1 MASKKTPIKLTVAEA
16 LAKTSSA
23 GKKKNDLPST
33 DTNNTSEKFEITS
46 RKVTIEP
53 HESTTPKDPAPVVDM
68 PETLARILENL
79 ENLKNMQQMQQMP
92 ASNDKNLEVLDAIP
106 QPLTTTMPE
115 SPSKILSELPKQE
128 EVVPPTKYTESPSS
142 IKFPEEIAK
151 LLSQLPKQQVVPLTR
166 HTESPPSAQ
175 VPDFLAK
182 ILADLAPQQVAGAV
196 ESKTPPIINI
206 SNEPASSTPPM
217 GAILNFLK
225 EIPQPFKIQTPS
237 PSRVGGNVISITPS
251 GGDLV
256 VMTQTQ
262 QLLVSSTV
270 LSCASPIIA
279 GMIVAPRS
287 QAGMGLC
294 GDPTAVYILVALLHH
309 RLDLIPPSMNSGLL
323 KSIAEVVGRYQLR
336 PALGQWPEHWMSVW
350 TENSTEW
357 KDWLVVAY
365 VFQNS
370 TMFRWASKM
379 AVLHYTT
386 DTSADKKDAEGR
398 LLVTDKDGASRLFV
412 GGIPLD
418 CSTEFLTNIF
428 KSRGFRV

>member
-1 MASKKTPIKLTVAEA
+1 MASKPPIKLTVAEA
-16 LAKTSSA
+16 LAKLSSA

-33 DTNNTSEKFEITS
+33 DTNNTSNKFEITS

-53 HESTTPKDPAPVVDM
+53 YEPTTPKDPAPVVAM
-68 PETLARILENL
+68 PENLARILENL
-79 ENLKNMQQMQQMP
+79 KNMQQMP
-92 ASNDKNLEVLDAIP
+92 ASNDKNLEVLDTIP
-106 QPLTTTMPE
+106 QPLTTAMPE

-142 IKFPEEIAK
+142 VKFSESVAK
-151 LLSQLPKQQVVPLTR
+151 ILSELPKQQEVVPPTR

-182 ILADLAPQQVAGAV
+182 ILADLARQQVAGPV
-196 ESKTPPIINI
+196 ELKTPPIINI
-206 SNEPASSTPPM
+206 SNEPASSTPPTGPM
-217 GAILNFLK
+217 LNFLK
-225 EIPQPFKIQTPS
+225 EIPQPFKIPTPS
-237 PSRVGGNVISITPS
+237 PPRVGGNVISITPS

-262 QLLVSSTV
+262 HLLVSSTV
-270 LSCASPIIA
+270 LSCASPIFA
-279 GMIVAPRS
+279 GMIAAPRS
-287 QAGMGLC
+287 QAGMDLC

-309 RLDLIPPSMNSGLL
+309 RLDLIPPSINSGLL

-336 PALGQWPEHWMSVW
+336 PALGQWPEHWMSMW

-418 CSTEFLTNIF
+418 CSTEFLQNIF

>member
-1 MASKKTPIKLTVAEA
+1 MASKPPIKLTVAEA
-16 LAKTSSA
+16 LAKLSSA

-33 DTNNTSEKFEITS
+33 DTNNTSNKFEITS

-53 HESTTPKDPAPVVDM
+53 YEPTTPKDPAPVVAM
-68 PETLARILENL
+68 PENLARILENL
-79 ENLKNMQQMQQMP
+79 KNMQQMP
-92 ASNDKNLEVLDAIP
+92 ASNDKNLEVLDTIP
-106 QPLTTTMPE
+106 QPLTTAMPE

-128 EVVPPTKYTESPSS
+128 EVVPP
-142 IKFPEEIAK
+142 
-151 LLSQLPKQQVVPLTR
+151 TR

-182 ILADLAPQQVAGAV
+182 ILADLARQQVAGPV
-196 ESKTPPIINI
+196 ELKTPPIINI
-206 SNEPASSTPPM
+206 SNEPASSTPPTGPM
-217 GAILNFLK
+217 LNFLK
-225 EIPQPFKIQTPS
+225 EIPQPFKIPTPS
-237 PSRVGGNVISITPS
+237 PPRVGGNVISITPS

-262 QLLVSSTV
+262 HLLVSSTV
-270 LSCASPIIA
+270 LSCASPIFA
-279 GMIVAPRS
+279 GMIAAPRS
-287 QAGMGLC
+287 QAGMDLC

-309 RLDLIPPSMNSGLL
+309 RLDLIPPSINSGLL

-336 PALGQWPEHWMSVW
+336 PALGQWPEHWMSMW

-418 CSTEFLTNIF
+418 CSTEFLQNIF